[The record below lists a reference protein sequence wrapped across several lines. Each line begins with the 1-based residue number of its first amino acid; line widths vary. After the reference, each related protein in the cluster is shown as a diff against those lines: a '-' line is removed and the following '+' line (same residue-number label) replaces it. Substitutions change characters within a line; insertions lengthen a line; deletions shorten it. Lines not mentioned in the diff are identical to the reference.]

1 MKLRQD
7 MQYELIRLVA
17 SLAEAWIEI
26 WNVSCALRDRS
37 GVASLAEAWIEIT
50 GPIDAETMQTAVA
63 SLAEAWIEM
72 RISLQDARRSVVA
85 FLAEAWIE
93 ILVKSR
99 QTIAY
104 MSPP

>member
-37 GVASLAEAWIEIT
+37 GVASLAEAWIE
-50 GPIDAETMQTAVA
+50 
-63 SLAEAWIEM
+63 M